1 MGFIGYQMQ
10 FERQNVQFESSVI
23 GPSFLSKPMSAN
35 IKRFGGYPSKELKK
49 LKIYEALSSSWV
61 VWRVEP
67 LYIGY
72 SPHGGDDAVPI
83 QWTTYCGGFTVSAR
97 PSCSD
102 LLPITRPPPVND
114 SYDPCEYVGA
124 LQATY
129 NGPRSTQ
136 RLPSSD
142 GLILK
147 EIFSSRGRSGVAPD
161 RSATV
166 GLAEARRGKL
176 VKNKLPDCGDVSGT
190 EAPRLVVILCRGIMA
205 GTACHYGPP
214 PMFQSSDT
222 LQTKQKISL
231 NGIGVFSIT
240 MTHDVV
246 PVLRATG
253 RSYGVVEL
261 EQ

>member
-1 MGFIGYQMQ
+1 MAKWSKTLDYESELEILSVTVAVFISTIDLVLYRLSPLFCLIRSSHRSRFESPVLVVDFINLFLPSCSVKGFIGYQMQ

-35 IKRFGGYPSKELKK
+35 IKRFGGHPSKGTQ
-49 LKIYEALSSSWV
+49 
-61 VWRVEP
+61 P

-97 PSCSD
+97 PWPPSAVYRSCSD

-147 EIFSSRGRSGVAPD
+147 EIFSSRGRS
-161 RSATV
+161 S
-166 GLAEARRGKL
+166 
-176 VKNKLPDCGDVSGT
+176 DV
-190 EAPRLVVILCRGIMA
+190 LI
-205 GTACHYGPP
+205 TASSFIYPP
-214 PMFQSSDT
+214 F
-222 LQTKQKISL
+222 L
-231 NGIGVFSIT
+231 
-240 MTHDVV
+240 
-246 PVLRATG
+246 
-253 RSYGVVEL
+253 
-261 EQ
+261 